1 MERKDIPGHPGY
13 MAEPDGTILGKR
25 RENKLHQSVD
35 KFGRPT
41 VSLLMK
47 KGVYRKYQVS
57 RLIAETF
64 LPNPNGYWFV
74 LHMDGNDLNNH
85 VDNLKWCDVLK

>member
-1 MERKDIPGHPGY
+1 MDRKDIPGHPGY

>member
-1 MERKDIPGHPGY
+1 MDRKDIPGHPGY
-13 MAEPDGTILGKR
+13 MAEPDGTIFGKR

-41 VSLLMK
+41 VCLLMK

-74 LHMDGNDLNNH
+74 LHMDGDNLNNH